1 MDRVGEERRPVAVTR
16 GGQVLVE
23 CSEVDAGRGRSL
35 TAVAVTVG
43 RDPLATSDETGEA
56 SLSLDAVPAEGTRL
70 GVAVGDDAVSL
81 RADVA
86 GWCLL
91 LDLDGEQHVDE
102 SRSPSTVEGLDPLAC
117 APHDLGGHPLL
128 DGLDVC
134 GPLAL
139 RRERLST
146 LIGQSAYEAD
156 LALANAVIP

>member
-1 MDRVGEERRPVAVTR
+1 MGEERRPVAVTR

-35 TAVAVTVG
+35 TAVAVTVS
-43 RDPLATSDETGEA
+43 RDPLATDERGEA
-56 SLSLDAVPAEGTRL
+56 RLDGHGLPAEGAPV
-70 GVAVGDDAVSL
+70 GVAVLDDAVSL

-86 GWCLL
+86 VRSDD

-102 SRSPSTVEGLDPLAC
+102 SRSPSTVERMDALAC
-117 APHDLGGHPLL
+117 APDDLGGHPLL

>member
-1 MDRVGEERRPVAVTR
+1 MSRVGEERRPVAVTR

-35 TAVAVTVG
+35 IAVAVTVG
-43 RDPLATSDETGEA
+43 RDPLATDERGEA
-56 SLSLDAVPAEGTRL
+56 RLDGHGLPAKGTPV
-70 GVAVGDDAVSL
+70 GVAVLDDAVSL
-81 RADVA
+81 RADVVI
-86 GWCLL
+86 WCRL

-117 APHDLGGHPLL
+117 APDDLGGHPLL

-146 LIGQSAYEAD
+146 LIGQPAYEAD